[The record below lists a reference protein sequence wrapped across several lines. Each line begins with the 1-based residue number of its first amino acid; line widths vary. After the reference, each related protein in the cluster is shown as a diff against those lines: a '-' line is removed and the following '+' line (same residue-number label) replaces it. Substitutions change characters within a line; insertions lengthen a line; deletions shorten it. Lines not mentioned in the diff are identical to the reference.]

1 MPVLSNFPLKIK
13 SAAFTLVAFAAILS
27 LASVVLGS
35 HRSTIRVA
43 YPSLG
48 LPQAPLWIASEANY
62 FGEAG
67 LRVEMLFV
75 QNSSTVIQSLL
86 SDEIDYAMVGAA
98 PVVAVDLRGAD
109 VVMIATTIPTMI
121 FYLIARPDIQ
131 KIEDLK
137 GKAIGIGRFGS
148 NTDFAARL
156 LLEKHR
162 LIANKD
168 VALIQT
174 AGGSATNVAIK
185 TGKVQAGVT
194 TDVGMLEGKKIGL
207 RELFAFKDLG
217 IPFAHQG
224 FAAKRSFLKNHESET
239 LNFLRA
245 ISKGVYRMIADKSFS
260 TRVIQKVA
268 RVEDKAIVEAS
279 LDLHANQFVQ
289 KIFYTT
295 PPMIQTVLR
304 QVAETVPAAQN
315 ANPADFIDNRYIQIL
330 EQRGLYLELER
341 TLKQK

>member
-1 MPVLSNFPLKIK
+1 MKTALTAFIAVLAILNLHSPVLAN
-13 SAAFTLVAFAAILS
+13 
-27 LASVVLGS
+27 
-35 HRSTIRVA
+35 HRPTIRVA

-48 LPQAPLWIASEANY
+48 LPQAPLWIAAEANY
-62 FGEAG
+62 FTEAG
-67 LRVEMLFV
+67 LRVEMLFI

-109 VVMIATTIPTMI
+109 VAMIATTIPTMI
-121 FYLIARPDIQ
+121 FYLIARPEIQ
-131 KIEDLK
+131 RVEDLR

-162 LIANKD
+162 LVANKD

-174 AGGSATNVAIK
+174 VGGSATNVAIK

-207 RELFAFKDLG
+207 RELVALKDLG

-224 FAAKRSFLKNHESET
+224 FAAKRSFLKNHENET
-239 LNFLRA
+239 LSFLRA
-245 ISKGVYRMIADKSFS
+245 ISRAVYRMIADKPFS

-268 RVEDKAIVEAS
+268 RVEDKSIVEAA
-279 LDLHANQFVQ
+279 LELHTGQFVQ
-289 KIFYTT
+289 RKFYTT

-304 QVAETVPAAQN
+304 QVAETLPAAQN
-315 ANPADFIDNRYIQIL
+315 ANPADFIENRYIQIL
-330 EQRGLYLELER
+330 EQRGMYVELER
-341 TLKQK
+341 TLKQR

>member
-1 MPVLSNFPLKIK
+1 LPSSKRTIIAFFTFFAISNLA
-13 SAAFTLVAFAAILS
+13 SGAFAN
-27 LASVVLGS
+27 
-35 HRSTIRVA
+35 HRATIRVA

-48 LPQAPLWIASEANY
+48 LPQAPLWIAAEAGY
-62 FGEAG
+62 FNEVG
-67 LRVEMLFV
+67 LRVEMLFI

-121 FYLIARPDIQ
+121 FYLIGRPEIQ

-156 LLEKHR
+156 LLERHR
-162 LIANKD
+162 LVANKD

-174 AGGSATNVAIK
+174 VGGSATNVAIK

-207 RELFAFKDLG
+207 RELVAFKDLG

-224 FAAKRSFLKNHESET
+224 FAAKRSFLKNHENET

-245 ISKGVYRMIADKSFS
+245 ISKAVYRMIADKPFS

-268 RVEDKAIVEAS
+268 RVEDKSIVEAS
-279 LDLHANQFVQ
+279 LELHTGQFLQ
-289 KIFYTT
+289 KTFYTT
-295 PPMIQTVLR
+295 PAMIQTVLR
-304 QVAETVPAAQN
+304 QVAETLPAAQH
-315 ANPADFIDNRYIQIL
+315 ANPADFIENRYIQTL
-330 EQRGLYLELER
+330 EQRGLYADLER